1 MSRFLRYPYLNCLK
15 YVYFVL
21 LYALRFLPLRVLH
34 KSVSCAHWI
43 KNKKKTTKTAEQP
56 KCREAWW
63 VQKRENREP
72 ARWGKK
78 IITDWMNLLKWHVC
92 VCSVLLCISVRSAAA
107 THLGNPASQ
116 SISQPRPCCPS
127 LSFSLSLRASFAG
140 SCLLHKAISFSRVL

>member
-34 KSVSCAHWI
+34 KSVPCAHWI
-43 KNKKKTTKTAEQP
+43 KKNKKKQLSSQSAEEHGGPRRGRTESQLDG
-56 KCREAWW
+56 E
-63 VQKRENREP
+63 
-72 ARWGKK
+72 K
-78 IITDWMNLLKWHVC
+78 IITDWMSLLKWHVC